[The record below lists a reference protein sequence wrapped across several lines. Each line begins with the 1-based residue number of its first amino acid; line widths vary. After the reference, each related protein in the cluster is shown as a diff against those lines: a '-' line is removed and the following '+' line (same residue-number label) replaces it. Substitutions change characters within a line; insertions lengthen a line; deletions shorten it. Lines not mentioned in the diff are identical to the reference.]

1 VLILSAARLRSS
13 DIVPGDLV
21 VVEPNTP
28 VPCDMI
34 VLSGSIVV
42 NESSLTGESIPV
54 LKSPLPNDDRTL
66 IMYLANR
73 RCANVLYRGNI
84 QCGTQYEVCFI

>member
-1 VLILSAARLRSS
+1 MQSS

-21 VVEPNTP
+21 IVEPNTH

-34 VLSGSIVV
+34 VLSGSVVV

-54 LKSPLPNDDRTL
+54 LKSPLPNDDRELCETL
-66 IMYLANR
+66 FS
-73 RCANVLYRGNI
+73 
-84 QCGTQYEVCFI
+84 Q